1 MLSGN
6 VGSAVLAGQIH
17 GDVHIHPGGVGPGLG
32 SLTTPTLTYD
42 VRGRDRLVAEL
53 VEELNSGQNCAVLHG
68 AGGYGKTT
76 VAQRVTAELGVETW
90 WVDASSEAR
99 LQEGLREVALRAG
112 ASPEAVRE
120 AWDGRGLAPDLL
132 WQQLNRCVHRWLL
145 VLDNA
150 DDASVL
156 GAGRPIAERTGWLR
170 PPGDAGGVLIT
181 SRDGNPQAWG
191 GFARLHA
198 VATLSAADGARM
210 LLDRAPDAGAEEQAR
225 ELALRLGG
233 LPLALHLAGR
243 YLAAIAALPVLPG
256 MDLPVDFA
264 EYRAALDDRWAE
276 VTELPEPSA
285 ERETLLRTWELSLD
299 LLAERGHPMAR
310 PLLRMVSHFAAA
322 PVSLELLRA
331 DIMAGLPVFEGLDA
345 MKAGLAVKALTEV
358 GLVDLDGSGLSLHPV
373 VRETNRHQGDSDE
386 RDDYLILFVALL
398 GIATSEADPTD
409 PAEWPRWRA
418 LLPHCAAVSDVA
430 VDDDEERL
438 ITIAET
444 CARAS
449 RFCNGARLTRQGID
463 LVRHALAKVGAPDA
477 VLRPVLSMRNDLAG
491 MLRDRGELT
500 AAEAEYRSVLAEAVR
515 ILGAVDADVLGARNN
530 LAVVLRYQGDLV
542 AAEAEFRA
550 VVETATEILGAEHP
564 GTLSARDNLAG
575 VLQELLR
582 WPEAEA
588 EVRAVLRLRSE
599 VLGPDHR
606 GTVITR
612 SHLAGVLEAK
622 GDFAAAEDEL
632 RIALESSTRVL
643 GPEHGDTL
651 GVRHNLASVLKN
663 QGDLVGAEAELRAVL
678 EIAESVM
685 EAEHHP
691 DTLTTRHTL
700 AGVLREQGD
709 LVAAEAEYRALLEV
723 LNDAEGPDVVP
734 TRHNLAAVLR
744 ERGDLAGAED
754 ELRAALAIAEQR
766 LGAEHPMSLAVRFN
780 LTNVLRERGKTD
792 EALSQLRTLLALSR
806 RALGEDHPDTRA
818 TEAQL
823 NAMLQKREGP
833 LQEGLEGS

>member
-1 MLSGN
+1 MQEPTVRNVHSGN
-6 VGSAVLAGQIH
+6 ARSVVQAGHIH
-17 GDVHIHPGGVGPGLG
+17 GDVHVHTGTTGPGLG
-32 SLTTPTLTYD
+32 SLTTPALTYD
-42 VRGRDRLVAEL
+42 VRGRGRLVAEV
-53 VEELNSGQNCAVLHG
+53 VEELNTGQSCVVLHG

-76 VAQRVTAELGVETW
+76 VAQRVAAELDVETW

-99 LQEGLREVALRAG
+99 LQEGMREVALRAG

-132 WQQLNRCVHRWLL
+132 WQQLNRCADRWLL

-150 DDASVL
+150 DDASIL

-243 YLAAIAALPVLPG
+243 YLAVIATLPVLPG

-264 EYRAALDDRWAE
+264 GYRAALDDRWAE
-276 VTELPEPSA
+276 VTELPEPSG

-322 PVSLELLRA
+322 PVPLELLRA
-331 DIMAGLPVFEGLDA
+331 DIMAGHPWFEGLDA
-345 MKAGLAVKALTEV
+345 MKAGLAIKALAEV
-358 GLVDLDGSGLSLHPV
+358 GLVDLEGSGLSLHPV
-373 VRETNRHQGDSDE
+373 VRETNRHQGGSDE
-386 RDDYLILFVALL
+386 RDDHLALFVGLL
-398 GIATSEADPTD
+398 GVVTSEIDPTD

-418 LLPHCAAVSDVA
+418 LLPHCAAVSDV
-430 VDDDEERL
+430 VPEIGGDEEWL
-438 ITIAET
+438 VPIAVT

-449 RFCNGARLTRQGID
+449 RFCSGARLTRQGID
-463 LVRHALAKVGAPDA
+463 LVRHALANIGAPDA

-500 AAEAEYRSVLAEAVR
+500 AAEAECRSVLAEAVR

-530 LAVVLRYQGDLV
+530 LAVVLRYRGDLV

-612 SHLAGVLEAK
+612 SHLAGVLGAK

-651 GVRHNLASVLKN
+651 GLRHNLASVLKN

-766 LGAEHPMSLAVRFN
+766 LGAEHPMSLVVRFN

-792 EALSQLRTLLALSR
+792 EAVAELRTLLELSR
-806 RALGEDHPDTRA
+806 RSLGEDHPDTRA

-823 NAMLQKREGP
+823 NAMLQ
-833 LQEGLEGS
+833 